1 MSPKLIKLL
10 TTLAKLAVSILAL
23 IFVFKKIDLPS
34 LFDLLKHCNIFL
46 LFLAGIF
53 FIISKLL
60 SAYRLNFFFRS
71 IETHIPENVNLK
83 LYWLGMF
90 YNLFLPGGI
99 GGDGY
104 KVYYLHKKL
113 DTPVKK
119 GVLAIIFDRIT
130 GLMSLGLLCMIFA
143 TLIPEKIIP
152 NLYVL
157 IASCFGIIAF
167 YYIVYKWFNAFYCTL
182 NTTNLLALGTQI
194 SQVISAFLILK
205 ALSNDHSMIEY
216 LFVFLISS
224 VVAVI
229 PFTIGGI
236 GAREVAFLYASKIL
250 ALEIPMSIALSL
262 LFFIISAIVSLIGLV
277 YVFRPDRINTPI
289 KSLTVY

>member
-1 MSPKLIKLL
+1 MKPKLIKLL
-10 TTLAKLAVSILAL
+10 TTLAKLVVSTLAL
-23 IFVFKKIDLPS
+23 ILVFKKIDMPS

-46 LFLAGIF
+46 LSLAVIF
-53 FIISKLL
+53 FIISKIL
-60 SAYRLNFFFRS
+60 SAYRLNYFFRS
-71 IETHIPENVNLK
+71 IKTHIPEQTNIK

-104 KVYYLHKKL
+104 KVYYLNKKL

-119 GVLAIIFDRIT
+119 GVLAIIFDRVT

-143 TLIPEKIIP
+143 TLIPGKNVP
-152 NLYVL
+152 DLYIL
-157 IASCFGIIAF
+157 AIASIGIVVF
-167 YYIVYKWFNAFYCTL
+167 YYIVYKWFNAFYNFL

-205 ALSNDHSMIEY
+205 ALGNDHNMIGY

-250 ALEIPMSIALSL
+250 ALEISMSIALSL
-262 LFFIISAIVSLIGLV
+262 LFFIITAIVSLIGLV
-277 YVFRPDRINTPI
+277 YVFRPDRINTSI
-289 KSLTVY
+289 KSL